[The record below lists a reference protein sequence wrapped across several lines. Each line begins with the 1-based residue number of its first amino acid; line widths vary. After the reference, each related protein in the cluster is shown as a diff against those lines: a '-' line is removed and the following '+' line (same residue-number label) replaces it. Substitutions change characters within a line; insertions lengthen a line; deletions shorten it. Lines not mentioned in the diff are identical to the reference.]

1 LKRHDFQESEIC
13 LRTAIEI
20 LEQEAGGGEMM
31 LVDALATLAN
41 LYIETARFD
50 EAEVLLDRA
59 LDGAV
64 KAGADRQ
71 MLALLTNNKGGV
83 LRESGRTR
91 EALAAF
97 RKAAQIDPEEM
108 AYAQAIENAA
118 LCLSEM
124 AQIDEAKPL
133 FEEAL
138 SIRLKHLPERHP
150 IVVRN
155 MNNLGLLEHRA
166 GNYASASHWFDKAAA
181 LLGEQQE
188 TVPQRAIILNK
199 RALLSQ
205 ELGDFDTAAAKFR
218 EALQLS
224 MSVYGEEH
232 PTTLTHLS
240 NYGMLLS
247 DTGNYDEAEP
257 LLTRVASVRER
268 VGHPRDHA
276 TSLNILGLLYLRM
289 G

>member
-1 LKRHDFQESEIC
+1 
-13 LRTAIEI
+13 
-20 LEQEAGGGEMM
+20 
-31 LVDALATLAN
+31 
-41 LYIETARFD
+41 
-50 EAEVLLDRA
+50 
-59 LDGAV
+59 
-64 KAGADRQ
+64 
-71 MLALLTNNKGGV
+71 
-83 LRESGRTR
+83 
-91 EALAAF
+91 
-97 RKAAQIDPEEM
+97 
-108 AYAQAIENAA
+108 
-118 LCLSEM
+118 
-124 AQIDEAKPL
+124 
-133 FEEAL
+133 
-138 SIRLKHLPERHP
+138 
-150 IVVRN
+150 VVRN

-188 TVPQRAIILNK
+188 TVPQRAIILNN

-218 EALQLS
+218 EALQLA

-289 G
+289 GRLSEAKTFLQRAVELNRAADTDVSPFQLTVPQNNLALAFLQTGEFEAARRLLEDVVAKRRELLSPRHPMVERALFNLATAVARMGDWAEARRLLDEAAEIDEAALDNVFSTAADTQRSAFLLTLRSRWDL